1 MKSKIERAV
10 ILAAGFGERMKPVTL
25 KTPKPLVKVNGKRMI
40 DSVIEALH
48 QNNIFEIYVV
58 VGYLKEQFYDLP
70 NTYMGLTVIENPLYA
85 ECNNIS
91 SLYCARD
98 HLENALILDGDQI
111 IYNPEILFTD
121 FERSGY
127 CAVRTKSPTNE
138 WLLSVN
144 SELSITSCSRTG
156 GNDGWQLYSVS
167 RWTSSGGLKLKKFLE
182 YEFIERNNR
191 QIYWDDVAMFC
202 HREDFDLRIYPIE
215 KNDIIEID
223 SFEELINIDRSY
235 ACMKG

>member
-1 MKSKIERAV
+1 MKNKIKRAI

-70 NTYMGLTVIENPLYA
+70 DTYTGLTVIENPLYS

-91 SLYCARD
+91 SLYFARD
-98 HLENALILDGDQI
+98 HLEDSIILDGDQI
-111 IYNPEILFTD
+111 IYNPDILFSD
-121 FERSGY
+121 FDRSGY
-127 CAVRTKSPTNE
+127 CAAWTDSPTNE
-138 WLLSVN
+138 WLLSVDKN
-144 SELSITSCSRTG
+144 LSITSCSRTG
-156 GNDGWQLYSVS
+156 GNEGWQLYSIS
-167 RWTSSGGLKLKKFLE
+167 RWTSADGQRLKKFLE
-182 YEFIERNNR
+182 YEFIERKNR

-202 HREDFDLRIYPIE
+202 HRKDFDLKIYQIE

-223 SFEELINIDRSY
+223 SFEELISIDGSY
-235 ACMKG
+235 ANMKG